1 MNKVPLIRRESSR
14 GETDVKGG
22 SFTSG
27 SVGGEPFEVARA
39 ASGDGP
45 GDKFWGVI
53 RMGFQHMSFQLSQAR
68 LGGFEDHQDL
78 DFLTKFAFPPVMR
91 FHARHE
97 VGAGGQTTFENAGGQ
112 LAGHVQARCGN
123 EDDVVHGAIF
133 NAPWPMSKQFRYWT
147 LDNCP
152 FPFTLQ
158 PMNQIDLSGRNAV
171 VTGGARGI
179 GYAIAQRLLQ
189 SGASVSVWDVDPEAA
204 AEAKAGLSEHGPVD
218 TQTVE
223 LTDAD
228 AVAAATE
235 GTIRALGHIDI
246 LCNNAGIAGGNY
258 KTWEYPV
265 EEFRRVI
272 DVDLNAVFICCRA
285 VVPHMRERGYGR
297 IINTASIAGKEGN
310 PNASAYSAAKAG
322 VIGLTK
328 SLGKELATDGI
339 CVNCFTPAVIQT
351 DILKQITQQHID
363 YMLSKIPMGRFG
375 EVEEAGALVAWLA
388 SEDCSFTTGGVF
400 DLSGGR
406 ATY

>member
-1 MNKVPLIRRESSR
+1 MPHGQCPSNLGI
-14 GETDVKGG
+14 
-22 SFTSG
+22 
-27 SVGGEPFEVARA
+27 
-39 ASGDGP
+39 GP
-45 GDKFWGVI
+45 WTI
-53 RMGFQHMSFQLSQAR
+53 
-68 LGGFEDHQDL
+68 
-78 DFLTKFAFPPVMR
+78 
-91 FHARHE
+91 
-97 VGAGGQTTFENAGGQ
+97 
-112 LAGHVQARCGN
+112 
-123 EDDVVHGAIF
+123 
-133 NAPWPMSKQFRYWT
+133 APS
-147 LDNCP
+147 
-152 FPFTLQ
+152 PFTLQ

-235 GTIRALGHIDI
+235 GTISALGHIDI

-272 DVDLNAVFICCRA
+272 DVDLNAVFICCHA

-328 SLGKELATDGI
+328 SLGKELAQDGI

-351 DILKQITQQHID
+351 DILKQVTQQHID